1 MRSLPANRM
10 KALVLRPSGGAHG
23 PSRVRAVK
31 TRSRTA
37 SLSSVESQGM
47 AQRTLALRARSCGCT
62 EQLQACARSFLTG
75 ATRQARVVV
84 ITAQG
89 AMSEPAVAL
98 RGRPEVPYEAHCKQ
112 ASTQTPRGRCHASVP
127 FPDRTSPGA
136 HGLTL
141 NDLRFS
147 SYGLAALLRRVTWD
161 PASPASAGAEAA

>member
-10 KALVLRPSGGAHG
+10 KALALRASGGAHG

-62 EQLQACARSFLTG
+62 ELLQACARSFLTG

-98 RGRPEVPYEAHCKQ
+98 RGASRGALQGALQ
-112 ASTQTPRGRCHASVP
+112 ASTQTPRGRCRASVP
-127 FPDRTSPGA
+127 FPDRTSPGT

-141 NDLRFS
+141 NDLRFL